1 MGRETLRQ
9 RERRAAHFRV
19 RHEGLADRAP
29 VDAATVQ
36 RCLRGLDKHN
46 CNHFGVRACVRM
58 ELDGLHEPPSHAWCG
73 GTRCLLPW
81 PAVGKRT
88 TFIAYA
94 AWRRRDPAVKQ
105 LIVGGADPTVS
116 EAAAEGCAPAG
127 LRQALHSVA
136 PRSAVYAVAQIAC
149 DACGARPGEDGGAAA
164 RCGPLLRC
172 APPLLRCAPCGCVCC
187 ERCLWS
193 TFCEPP
199 QSQSE
204 ERGEVRCGACRASL
218 HTPGGEE
225 AEEGAALAGHCRA
238 ASRASCA
245 ASAFKEEAE
254 AAAEAADQEA
264 DQEGGGAD
272 LDSDGSERGGDAAL
286 RAAWCPARALQT
298 AVPLPTV
305 CGAGLR
311 VLISSREGHAGAGSV
326 VIDGA
331 VPEPLLE
338 KLDALFASLPLA
350 PRYKCTQGLNDRAY
364 FCDAEGWG
372 VPIVGTPIAH
382 MRFLLYAE
390 AGGGL
395 PPHVDLSRTDA
406 TGRTSTHT
414 FILYLSG
421 CAEGGETVL
430 LESLS
435 LGKGSVRAA
444 VTPVRGRLLLFPHA
458 CPHLARPV
466 VAEGLPKLL
475 LRGEMY

>member
-136 PRSAVYAVAQIAC
+136 PRSAVYAVAQIVRLRSLANREAYFGHARPAAC

-164 RCGPLLRC
+164 RCG
-172 APPLLRCAPCGCVCC
+172 PLLRCAPCGCVCC

-225 AEEGAALAGHCRA
+225 AEEG
-238 ASRASCA
+238 
-245 ASAFKEEAE
+245 EEN
-254 AAAEAADQEA
+254 
-264 DQEGGGAD
+264 
-272 LDSDGSERGGDAAL
+272 GGD
-286 RAAWCPARALQT
+286 
-298 AVPLPTV
+298 
-305 CGAGLR
+305 
-311 VLISSREGHAGAGSV
+311 
-326 VIDGA
+326 
-331 VPEPLLE
+331 
-338 KLDALFASLPLA
+338 
-350 PRYKCTQGLNDRAY
+350 
-364 FCDAEGWG
+364 
-372 VPIVGTPIAH
+372 
-382 MRFLLYAE
+382 E
-390 AGGGL
+390 AGGGGTGCGGQSPSSGSLLL
-395 PPHVDLSRTDA
+395 PKYCVKVLCGPQDLQCQAERPVCPPPAPASPP
-406 TGRTSTHT
+406 
-414 FILYLSG
+414 
-421 CAEGGETVL
+421 AEGGFG
-430 LESLS
+430 LS
-435 LGKGSVRAA
+435 GLGR
-444 VTPVRGRLLLFPHA
+444 
-458 CPHLARPV
+458 
-466 VAEGLPKLL
+466 
-475 LRGEMY
+475 